1 MILEL
6 PLTHLFRPADP
17 VVDAPWLLVLLH
29 GVGSNEADLFGL
41 APAVAAQFHVLSLR
55 APYRM
60 GQDAFGWFTFA
71 VEPDG
76 HRVIDAEQE
85 LASRTLLAQVIA
97 SSADQLAVPVVR
109 VVVGGF
115 SQGGI
120 MSLSLLLTRPELMA
134 AALVMH
140 SRLLPEVAPLMAP
153 VEALRGRRLWV
164 SHGTTDPVMPLASAH
179 SIRDHVRDLPIELS
193 YAEFPGGHE
202 IRPAELTAAMT
213 WLNSLQASS

>member
-6 PLTHLFRPADP
+6 PLTHLYRPADP
-17 VVDAPWLLVLLH
+17 VADAPWLLVLLH

-41 APAVAAQFHVLSLR
+41 APAIPGPFHVLSLR
-55 APYRM
+55 APFQM
-60 GQDAFGWFTFA
+60 GPNAFGWFTFA
-71 VEPDG
+71 VRPDG
-76 HRVIDAEQE
+76 HRMIDAEQE
-85 LASRTLLAQVIA
+85 LTSRTLLAQVIS
-97 SSADQLAVPVVR
+97 SSAEQLSVPLER

-140 SRLLPEVAPLMAP
+140 CRLLPEVVPSMAP
-153 VEALRGRRLWV
+153 VAALQGRRLWV
-164 SHGTTDPVMPLASAH
+164 SHGTTDQVIPLASAQG
-179 SIRDHVRDLPIELS
+179 IRAHVQDLPIELS

>member
-1 MILEL
+1 VTLDL

-17 VVDAPWLLVLLH
+17 AAEAPWLLILLH

-41 APAVAAQFHVLSLR
+41 APAVPGRFHVLSLR

-60 GQDAFGWFTFA
+60 GADAFGWFTFA
-71 VEPDG
+71 VRPDG
-76 HRVIDAEQE
+76 HRVIDADQE
-85 LASRTLLAQVIA
+85 LTSRTLLAQVIGSA
-97 SSADQLAVPVVR
+97 ADQLTVPAER

-120 MSLSLLLTRPELMA
+120 MSLSLLLTRPALMA

-140 SRLLPEVAPLMAP
+140 SRLLPEVESLTAP
-153 VEALRGRRLWV
+153 VEELHGRRLWV
-164 SHGTTDPVMPLASAH
+164 SHGTVDPVIPLVNAH
-179 SIRDHVRDLPIELS
+179 HIRDRVRDLPIELS

-213 WLNSLQASS
+213 WLTGLSAGG

>member
-1 MILEL
+1 VSLEL
-6 PLTHLFRPADP
+6 SLTHLYRPVDP
-17 VVDAPWLLVLLH
+17 AVGRPWLLVLLH

-41 APAVAAQFHVLSLR
+41 APAVPGRFHIVSLR
-55 APYRM
+55 APFRM
-60 GQDAFGWFTFA
+60 GPDAFGWFTF
-71 VEPDG
+71 VVRPDG
-76 HRVIDAEQE
+76 QRVIDTEQE
-85 LASRTLLAQVIA
+85 QTSRTLLAEVSSSIA
-97 SSADQLAVPVVR
+97 EQLTVPAER

-120 MSLSLLLTRPELMA
+120 MSLSLLLTRPDLMA

-153 VEALRGRRLWV
+153 AEALHGRRLWV
-164 SHGTTDPVMPLASAH
+164 SHGTMDPVIPLANAH
-179 SIRDHVRDLPIELS
+179 DIRDRVRDLPISFS

-213 WLNSLQASS
+213 WLNGLSAEG